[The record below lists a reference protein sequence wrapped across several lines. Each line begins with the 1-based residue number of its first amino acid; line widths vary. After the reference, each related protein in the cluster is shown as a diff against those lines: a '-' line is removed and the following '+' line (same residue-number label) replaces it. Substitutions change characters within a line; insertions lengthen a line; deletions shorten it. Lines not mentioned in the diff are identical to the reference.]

1 MATDGFDY
9 NQKLL
14 VWVTYI
20 LAVLLLILFVTLAIL
35 NRKNTSDAI
44 ILTIMGVSSVMAV
57 VVGRL
62 IGNTVDKRIQKR
74 NQERRLLKQNSQ
86 QSNKEASENGSDSGA
101 LILWMIVG
109 VMGCILLPFLI
120 YAYIEEYVSDKFIAW
135 YVAIFPFAWT
145 IIMCMIASDD
155 DDKNSHWK
163 EDVNSEN

>member
-14 VWVTYI
+14 VWVTYVVT
-20 LAVLLLILFVTLAIL
+20 VLWLILFVTLAIL

-44 ILTIMGVSSVMAV
+44 TLTIMGVSPLVAV
-57 VVGRL
+57 VIGRL
-62 IGNTVDKRIQKR
+62 IGNAMDKRIQNR
-74 NQERRLLKQNSQ
+74 EQERRLLKQNGQ
-86 QSNKEASENGSDSGA
+86 LSNKEVSENGSDSGA

-120 YAYIEEYVSDKFIAW
+120 YAYIEDYVSDEFIAW